1 MKILVL
7 LLLFIFSTQVF
18 AKKNVLLVFPKL
30 ENLSLTG
37 RLTAA
42 GIDISFHKF
51 PQMRDEI
58 NIVTIEPEANLKEL
72 AIEVE
77 KSVQTYRPI
86 AIVGAITSNTAFV
99 ISDIA
104 EKYKVPF
111 ITPFATHPD
120 VIKGK
125 EFSFRA
131 CFDDAYQATQLASFA
146 VKKLMKHR
154 LSVLYNSSSS
164 YSLGIKLRF
173 TEVAK
178 NLGAEVVSEVGV
190 LNSADLTSDKIKA
203 LVDSKPEIVL
213 IPSYQIEAASL
224 IAKLATLLPKNV
236 IYLGPDSWGG
246 GRLFH
251 KVFQGGDINFEGYY
265 VQHLSG
271 VEFTSNPEFK
281 EQISKRKLFEDTNQ
295 PKTAAMVAP
304 VAIGYDTGLLL
315 LNAIKLSNNK
325 NISLIEALNKT
336 KVKGL
341 TGNIDFS
348 EGHTPQKGLFI
359 YKINKANETFFQEY
373 R

>member
-1 MKILVL
+1 MKYIVFFL
-7 LLLFIFSTQVF
+7 LLIISPVIYARQ
-18 AKKNVLLVFPKL
+18 NVLLVFPKL

-37 RLTAA
+37 RLTTE
-42 GIDISFHKF
+42 GVDISFQKF
-51 PQMRDEI
+51 RDLKDDL
-58 NIVTIEPEANLKEL
+58 NIITIEPESNLKEL
-72 AIEVE
+72 AAEVE
-77 KSVQTYRPI
+77 KSVQAHTPI
-86 AIVGAITSNTAFV
+86 AIIGAITSNTAFV

-104 EKYKVPF
+104 EKYKIPF

-120 VIKGK
+120 VVKGK
-125 EFSFRA
+125 VFSFRA
-131 CFDDAYQATQLASFA
+131 CFDDTYQATQLASFA
-146 VKKLMKHR
+146 VKKLMKRR

-173 TEVAK
+173 SDTVRK
-178 NLGAEVVSEVGV
+178 LGADIVSEVGV
-190 LNSADLTSDKIKA
+190 LNSADLTNDKIKT
-203 LVDSKPEIVL
+203 LIDSKPEIVL

-224 IAKLATLLPKNV
+224 IAKLANTLPKSV

-265 VQHLSG
+265 VQHLSS
-271 VEFTSNPEFK
+271 VEFSSSPEFK
-281 EQISKRKLFEDTNQ
+281 EQITKRKLFEDSNQ

-315 LNAIKLSNNK
+315 FNAIKLSK
-325 NISLIEALNKT
+325 KLNISLVEALNKT
-336 KVKGL
+336 SVQGL
-341 TGNIDFS
+341 TGKIDFT

-359 YKINKANETFFQEY
+359 YKINKANETFYQDY